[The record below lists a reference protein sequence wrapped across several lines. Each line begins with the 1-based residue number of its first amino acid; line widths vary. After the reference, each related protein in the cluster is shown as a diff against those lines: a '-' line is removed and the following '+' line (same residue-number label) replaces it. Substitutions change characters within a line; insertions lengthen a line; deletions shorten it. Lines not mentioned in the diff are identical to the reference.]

1 MRTWPP
7 WNSSLGWSPR
17 SLLGLLGGWVILS
30 CERIRAWGSGVRKA
44 SDDVDVAEAQKERL
58 RYGSFTAKV
67 TSILSCFE
75 IACLVIAMAALLGS
89 SPHGQGSTHQKAIT
103 HSWCL
108 NCLSESASS
117 QVITGYLFET
127 ASDHE

>member
-17 SLLGLLGGWVILS
+17 SLLDLLGGWVILS
-30 CERIRAWGSGVRKA
+30 SERIRAWGSGVRKA

-75 IACLVIAMAALLGS
+75 IACLVNRLLQWQ
-89 SPHGQGSTHQKAIT
+89 H
-103 HSWCL
+103 CL
-108 NCLSESASS
+108 DLRPMVKE
-117 QVITGYLFET
+117 VLTRRR
-127 ASDHE
+127 